1 MASVVVSPA
10 SATIAEGSSVGL
22 METPKDAG
30 GTHGGGKVAWVGVSG
45 KSKEGYQPTALYQHQ
60 SALRLSSKVLGVTA
74 FPNAAFTA
82 LDMGEL
88 FTPVTA
94 VRMREARDAS
104 RLTAWARKAIR
115 NRSSA
120 LHPGGRTLNLT

>member
-45 KSKEGYQPTALYQHQ
+45 KSKKGYQPTALYQHQ
-60 SALRLSSKVLGVTA
+60 STLRLSSKVLGVTV

-88 FTPVTA
+88 FTP
-94 VRMREARDAS
+94 
-104 RLTAWARKAIR
+104 
-115 NRSSA
+115 
-120 LHPGGRTLNLT
+120 